1 MKMEIFENLSG
12 WTKLGSVRFSRTGPS
27 HSGYLLG
34 HWSMIGYKMVR
45 LGGPERLGD
54 VRSFGPGSNRKLL

>member
-27 HSGYLLG
+27 RSGYDRLQNG
-34 HWSMIGYKMVR
+34 P